1 MNMGKELSNGKMDK
15 EAIKHTIQTK
25 YLNSYKVIVA
35 GGRDFDNYEFL
46 KEKLDEISKM
56 AQEKIREI
64 TNSQELNDLK
74 VKVLGKKGELTEILK
89 GMGQIAAEQRPVVGS
104 MINNVRKEIEEL
116 ISNKEEEFKQKELKE
131 KLEKEKIDVTLP
143 AKKVKRGS
151 KHPLNRIIEE
161 VEDLFVSMGYDV
173 VSGPEL
179 ETDEY
184 CFERLNLPKGH
195 PARDMQ
201 DSFYIT
207 EEYLLRTQT
216 SAVQARTMMANEEKS
231 PIRVICPGKTYRKED
246 DATHSHQFNQV
257 EGLVIDKNITFA
269 DLKGTLEVFM
279 KHMLGENTELRFRP
293 SYFPFTE
300 PSYEVD
306 VTCFKCGGKG
316 CNLCKQTGW
325 IELLGSGM
333 VHPNVLKMNGY
344 DPEKYSGFAFGTGL
358 DRLAMF
364 KYGITDMRLLYT
376 NDVRFLSQFDRKD

>member
-1 MNMGKELSNGKMDK
+1 MKEEIEN
-15 EAIKHTIQTK
+15 
-25 YLNSYKVIVA
+25 
-35 GGRDFDNYEFL
+35 L
-46 KEKLDEISKM
+46 KKQALEEL
-56 AQEKIREI
+56 
-64 TNSQELNDLK
+64 TNSKSSKELNDLR
-74 VKVLGKKGELTEILK
+74 VKYLGKKGELTGLLR
-89 GMGQIAAEQRPVVGS
+89 GMGSLSPEERPKMGALVNS
-104 MINNVRKEIEEL
+104 AKQEIENE
-116 ISNKEEEFKQKELKE
+116 IQEKEKELAEKELQE
-131 KLEKEKIDVTLP
+131 KLEKEEIDITLP
-143 AKKVKRGS
+143 SQKIKRGS
-151 KHPLNRIIEE
+151 KHPLNRVIEE

-207 EEYLLRTQT
+207 PEYLLRTQT
-216 SAVQARTMMANEEKS
+216 SAVQARTMMANEKKT
-231 PIRVICPGKTYRKED
+231 PIRVIVPGKTFRRED

-257 EGLVIDKNITFA
+257 EGLVIDKNISLA

-279 KHMLGENTELRFRP
+279 KKMLGQNTELRFRP

-325 IELLGSGM
+325 IELLGSGI
-333 VHPNVLKMNGY
+333 VHPNVLRMNGY
-344 DPEKYSGFAFGTGL
+344 DPDQYSGFAFGVGL

-364 KYGITDMRLLYT
+364 KYGITDIRLLYQ
-376 NDVRFLSQFDRKD
+376 NDVRFLKQFDRKDEENEIKY

>member
-1 MNMGKELSNGKMDK
+1 MEEQVKQIEKSAL
-15 EAIKHTIQTK
+15 EE
-25 YLNSYKVIVA
+25 LNSCT
-35 GGRDFDNYEFL
+35 EL
-46 KEKLDEISKM
+46 KALEET
-56 AQEKIREI
+56 R
-64 TNSQELNDLK
+64 
-74 VKVLGKKGELTEILK
+74 VKYLGKKGELTALLKQMGSLSKEERPIIGSMVNKLRDELEEIISSKEEILK
-89 GMGQIAAEQRPVVGS
+89 
-104 MINNVRKEIEEL
+104 
-116 ISNKEEEFKQKELKE
+116 KEEIAK
-131 KLEKEKIDVTLP
+131 KLESEKIDVTLP
-143 AKKVKRGS
+143 STKTRRGS

-173 VSGPEL
+173 ISGPEL

-207 EEYLLRTQT
+207 TEYLLRTQT
-216 SAVQARTMMANEEKS
+216 SAVQARAMMANKEKS
-231 PIRVICPGKTYRKED
+231 PIRVIVPGKTYRRED

-257 EGLVIDKNITFA
+257 EGLVIDKDITFA

-279 KHMLGENTELRFRP
+279 KHMLGEDTKLRFRP

-300 PSYEVD
+300 PSFEVD
-306 VTCFKCGGKG
+306 VSCFKCGGKG
-316 CNLCKQTGW
+316 CNLCKHTGW

-344 DPEKYSGFAFGTGL
+344 DPEKYTGFAFGTGL

-364 KYGITDMRLLYT
+364 KYGITDIRLLYQ
-376 NDVRFLSQFDRKD
+376 NDVRFLNQFDRLDR

>member
-1 MNMGKELSNGKMDK
+1 MN
-15 EAIKHTIQTK
+15 
-25 YLNSYKVIVA
+25 
-35 GGRDFDNYEFL
+35 
-46 KEKLDEISKM
+46 EKLEEIKKM
-56 AQEKIREI
+56 AEEKLEQIS
-64 TNSQELNDLK
+64 NSQELNDLK
-74 VKVLGKKGELTEILK
+74 IKVLGKKGELTEILK
-89 GMGQIAAEQRPVVGS
+89 GMGQIAAEQRPVIGNMVNS
-104 MINNVRKEIEEL
+104 VRNQIEEL
-116 ISNKEEEFKQKELKE
+116 ITKKEEEFKNKELE
-131 KLEKEKIDVTLP
+131 IKLKNEKIDVTLP
-143 AKKVKRGS
+143 ATKVKRGS

-216 SAVQARTMMANEEKS
+216 SAVQARTMMANEDKT
-231 PIRVICPGKTYRKED
+231 PIRMICPGKTYRKED

-269 DLKGTLEVFM
+269 NLKGTLEVFM
-279 KHMLGENTELRFRP
+279 KKMLGEDTKLRFRP

-300 PSYEVD
+300 PSFEVD
-306 VTCFKCGGKG
+306 VSCFKCGGKG

-325 IELLGSGM
+325 IELLGAGM
-333 VHPNVLKMNGY
+333 VHPNVLKINGY

-376 NDVRFLSQFDRKD
+376 NDVRFLSQFDRMD

>member
-1 MNMGKELSNGKMDK
+1 MKEQIENLKNQALEEIVKS
-15 EAIKHTIQTK
+15 E
-25 YLNSYKVIVA
+25 NSK
-35 GGRDFDNYEFL
+35 
-46 KEKLDEISKM
+46 
-56 AQEKIREI
+56 
-64 TNSQELNDLK
+64 ELNDLR
-74 VKVLGKKGELTEILK
+74 VKYLGKKGELTSILR
-89 GMGQIAAEQRPVVGS
+89 GMGELSPEERPKMGALVNSAKQEVENE
-104 MINNVRKEIEEL
+104 IQEKE
-116 ISNKEEEFKQKELKE
+116 KELAKKE
-131 KLEKEKIDVTLP
+131 LQERLEKEEIDITLP
-143 AKKVKRGS
+143 SQKIRRGS
-151 KHPLNRIIEE
+151 KHPLNRVIEE

-207 EEYLLRTQT
+207 PEYLLRTQT
-216 SAVQARTMMANEEKS
+216 SAVQARTMMANEEKT
-231 PIRVICPGKTYRKED
+231 PIRVIVPGKTFRRED

-257 EGLVIDKNITFA
+257 EGLVVDKNISLA

-279 KHMLGENTELRFRP
+279 KKMLGQNTELRFRP

-325 IELLGSGM
+325 IELLGSGI

-344 DPEKYSGFAFGTGL
+344 DPEEYSGFAFGVGL

-364 KYGITDMRLLYT
+364 KYGITDIRLLYQ
-376 NDVRFLSQFDRKD
+376 NDVRFLKQFDRKDEENEIKY

>member
-1 MNMGKELSNGKMDK
+1 MKEQIEN
-15 EAIKHTIQTK
+15 
-25 YLNSYKVIVA
+25 
-35 GGRDFDNYEFL
+35 L
-46 KEKLDEISKM
+46 KNQASEEIAKSESSK
-56 AQEKIREI
+56 
-64 TNSQELNDLK
+64 ELNDLR
-74 VKVLGKKGELTEILK
+74 VKYLGKKGELTSILR
-89 GMGQIAAEQRPVVGS
+89 GMGELSPEERPKMGALVNSAKQEVENE
-104 MINNVRKEIEEL
+104 IQEKE
-116 ISNKEEEFKQKELKE
+116 KELAKKE
-131 KLEKEKIDVTLP
+131 LQERLEKEEIDITLP
-143 AKKVKRGS
+143 SQKIRRGS
-151 KHPLNRIIEE
+151 KHPLNRVIEE

-207 EEYLLRTQT
+207 PEYLLRTQT
-216 SAVQARTMMANEEKS
+216 SAVQARTMMANEGKT
-231 PIRVICPGKTYRKED
+231 PIRVIVPGKTFRRED

-257 EGLVIDKNITFA
+257 EGLVVDKNISLA

-279 KHMLGENTELRFRP
+279 KKMLGQNTELRFRP

-325 IELLGSGM
+325 IELLGSGI

-344 DPEKYSGFAFGTGL
+344 DPEEYSGFAFGVGL

-364 KYGITDMRLLYT
+364 KYGITDIRLLYQ
-376 NDVRFLSQFDRKD
+376 NDVRFLKQFDRKDEENEIKY

>member
-1 MNMGKELSNGKMDK
+1 MKEQIEN
-15 EAIKHTIQTK
+15 
-25 YLNSYKVIVA
+25 
-35 GGRDFDNYEFL
+35 L
-46 KEKLDEISKM
+46 KNQALEEIAKSESSK
-56 AQEKIREI
+56 
-64 TNSQELNDLK
+64 ELNDLR
-74 VKVLGKKGELTEILK
+74 VKYLGKKGELTSILR
-89 GMGQIAAEQRPVVGS
+89 GMGELSPEERPKMGALVNSAKQEVENE
-104 MINNVRKEIEEL
+104 IQEKE
-116 ISNKEEEFKQKELKE
+116 KELAKKE
-131 KLEKEKIDVTLP
+131 LQERLEKEEIDITLP
-143 AKKVKRGS
+143 SQKIRRGS
-151 KHPLNRIIEE
+151 KHPLNRVIEE

-201 DSFYIT
+201 DIFYIT
-207 EEYLLRTQT
+207 PEYLLRTQT
-216 SAVQARTMMANEEKS
+216 SAVQARTMMANEEKT
-231 PIRVICPGKTYRKED
+231 PIRVIVPGKTFRRED

-257 EGLVIDKNITFA
+257 EGLVVDKNISLA

-279 KHMLGENTELRFRP
+279 KKMLGQNTELRFRP

-325 IELLGSGM
+325 IELLGSGI

-344 DPEKYSGFAFGTGL
+344 DPEEYSGFAFGVGL

-364 KYGITDMRLLYT
+364 KYGITDIRLLYQ
-376 NDVRFLSQFDRKD
+376 NDVRFLKQFDRKDEENEIKY

>member
-1 MNMGKELSNGKMDK
+1 MEEQVKQIEKSAL
-15 EAIKHTIQTK
+15 EE
-25 YLNSYKVIVA
+25 LNSCT
-35 GGRDFDNYEFL
+35 EL
-46 KEKLDEISKM
+46 KTLEET
-56 AQEKIREI
+56 R
-64 TNSQELNDLK
+64 
-74 VKVLGKKGELTEILK
+74 VKYLGKKGELTALLK
-89 GMGQIAAEQRPVVGS
+89 QMGSLSKEERPVIGS
-104 MINNVRKEIEEL
+104 MVNRVRDELEEI
-116 ISNKEEEFKQKELKE
+116 ISSKEEKLKKEEIAK
-131 KLEKEKIDVTLP
+131 KLESEKIDVTLP
-143 AKKVKRGS
+143 STKIRRGS

-173 VSGPEL
+173 ISGPEL

-207 EEYLLRTQT
+207 TEYLLRTQT
-216 SAVQARTMMANEEKS
+216 SAVQARAMMANKEKS
-231 PIRVICPGKTYRKED
+231 PIRVIVPGKTYRRED

-257 EGLVIDKNITFA
+257 EGLVIDKDITFA

-279 KHMLGENTELRFRP
+279 KHMLGEDTKLRFRP

-300 PSYEVD
+300 PSFEVD
-306 VTCFKCGGKG
+306 VSCFKCGGKG
-316 CNLCKQTGW
+316 CNLCKHTGW

-344 DPEKYSGFAFGTGL
+344 DPDIYTGFAFGTGL

-364 KYGITDMRLLYT
+364 KYGITDMRLLYA

>member
-1 MNMGKELSNGKMDK
+1 
-15 EAIKHTIQTK
+15 
-25 YLNSYKVIVA
+25 
-35 GGRDFDNYEFL
+35 L
-46 KEKLDEISKM
+46 KEEIENLKKHVLEELANSKSS
-56 AQEKIREI
+56 K
-64 TNSQELNDLK
+64 ELNDLR
-74 VKVLGKKGELTEILK
+74 VKYLGKKGELTGLLR
-89 GMGQIAAEQRPVVGS
+89 GMGSLSLEERPKMGALVNS
-104 MINNVRKEIEEL
+104 AKQEIENE
-116 ISNKEEEFKQKELKE
+116 IQEKEKELAEKELQE
-131 KLEKEKIDVTLP
+131 KLEREEIDITLP
-143 AKKVKRGS
+143 SQKIKRGS
-151 KHPLNRIIEE
+151 KHPLNRVIEE

-207 EEYLLRTQT
+207 PEYLLRTQT
-216 SAVQARTMMANEEKS
+216 SAVQARTMMANEEKT
-231 PIRVICPGKTYRKED
+231 PIRVIVPGKTFRRED

-257 EGLVIDKNITFA
+257 EGLVIDKNISLA

-279 KHMLGENTELRFRP
+279 KKMLGQNTELRFRP

-325 IELLGSGM
+325 IELLGSGI
-333 VHPNVLKMNGY
+333 VHPNVLRMNGY
-344 DPEKYSGFAFGTGL
+344 DPDQYSGFAFGVGL

-364 KYGITDMRLLYT
+364 KYGITDIRLLYQ
-376 NDVRFLSQFDRKD
+376 NDVRFLKQFDRKDEENEIKY

>member
-1 MNMGKELSNGKMDK
+1 MKEQIEN
-15 EAIKHTIQTK
+15 
-25 YLNSYKVIVA
+25 
-35 GGRDFDNYEFL
+35 L
-46 KEKLDEISKM
+46 KNQSLEEIAKSESSK
-56 AQEKIREI
+56 
-64 TNSQELNDLK
+64 ELNDLR
-74 VKVLGKKGELTEILK
+74 VKYLGKKGELTSILR
-89 GMGQIAAEQRPVVGS
+89 GMGELSPEERPKMGALVNSAKQEVENE
-104 MINNVRKEIEEL
+104 IQEKE
-116 ISNKEEEFKQKELKE
+116 KELAKKE
-131 KLEKEKIDVTLP
+131 LQERLEKEEIDITLP
-143 AKKVKRGS
+143 SQKIRRGS
-151 KHPLNRIIEE
+151 KHPLNRVIEE

-207 EEYLLRTQT
+207 PEYLLRTQT
-216 SAVQARTMMANEEKS
+216 SAVQARTMMANKEKT
-231 PIRVICPGKTYRKED
+231 PIRVIVPGKTFRRED

-257 EGLVIDKNITFA
+257 EGLVIDKNISLA

-279 KHMLGENTELRFRP
+279 KKMLGQNTELRFRP

-325 IELLGSGM
+325 IELLGSGI

-344 DPEKYSGFAFGTGL
+344 DPEEYSGFAFGVGL

-364 KYGITDMRLLYT
+364 KYGITDIRLLYQ
-376 NDVRFLSQFDRKD
+376 NDVRFLKQFDRKDEENEIKY

>member
-1 MNMGKELSNGKMDK
+1 MGALVNSAKQEIENEIQEKEKEL
-15 EAIKHTIQTK
+15 
-25 YLNSYKVIVA
+25 
-35 GGRDFDNYEFL
+35 
-46 KEKLDEISKM
+46 
-56 AQEKIREI
+56 
-64 TNSQELNDLK
+64 
-74 VKVLGKKGELTEILK
+74 
-89 GMGQIAAEQRPVVGS
+89 AE
-104 MINNVRKEIEEL
+104 
-116 ISNKEEEFKQKELKE
+116 KELQE
-131 KLEKEKIDVTLP
+131 KLEKEEIDITLP
-143 AKKVKRGS
+143 SQKIKRGS
-151 KHPLNRIIEE
+151 KHPLNRVIEE

-207 EEYLLRTQT
+207 PEYLLRTQT
-216 SAVQARTMMANEEKS
+216 SAVQARTMMANEKKT
-231 PIRVICPGKTYRKED
+231 PIRVIVPGKTFRRED

-257 EGLVIDKNITFA
+257 EGLVIDKNISLA

-279 KHMLGENTELRFRP
+279 KKMLGQNTELRFRP

-325 IELLGSGM
+325 IELLGSGI
-333 VHPNVLKMNGY
+333 VHPNVLRMNGY
-344 DPEKYSGFAFGTGL
+344 DPDKYSGFAFGVGL

-364 KYGITDMRLLYT
+364 KYGITDIRLLYQ
-376 NDVRFLSQFDRKD
+376 NDVRFLKQFDRKDEENEIKY